1 MDHFI
6 ELQEQ
11 ASLRVLLTPAE
22 AEELRNKVKMEVIS
36 GGDSVPAEADEKRVD
51 PSISLGA
58 RSGYRVYSVN
68 PGCQVGHFRLES
80 DLRRTVR
87 IAPKVGISNV
97 FSLLGAA
104 YSYYSDPRDS
114 PFRSES
120 VDYGVDKTQILEPL
134 VRHFNK
140 AVKGLLQ
147 DGLLA
152 SYLEREQTV
161 KVLRG
166 RLAFSK
172 HLAQN
177 LVRQD
182 RLYCRFFQA
191 EVDIPENQVILWT
204 LTLLNRTGEWSQ
216 DVRQTL
222 QSHVLHFGGVSVRQF
237 LPRQF
242 PIFHY
247 DRLSSRYREVHSWC
261 RLFINLLSISDRPG
275 KRAFNGYLLNM
286 NLLFERFVVSLFE
299 RANEAVPLVSVQPQ
313 KRHHLTV
320 DGRIGVQP
328 DLTLIGPNESSVV
341 VDAKYKRT
349 AGSEAAK
356 HPDLY
361 QVISYSVALGLIGQE
376 TTPVQGILVYPLAER
391 SEELENILRIVTSKR
406 LLSQMAI
413 CAVWLDL
420 DGEDPVAEAERKFV
434 KVLREMSA
442 NH

>member
-1 MDHFI
+1 MEQFI

-11 ASLRVLLTPAE
+11 AFSRALLTSAE
-22 AEELRNKVKMEVIS
+22 AEELRQKLKMEVIS
-36 GGDSVPAEADEKRVD
+36 GDDSVLAETDEKRVE
-51 PSISLGA
+51 PSISLEAGLT
-58 RSGYRVYSVN
+58 YRLYSVN
-68 PGCQVGHFRLES
+68 PSCQVGHFRLES
-80 DLRRTVR
+80 DLHRTVR
-87 IAPKVGISNV
+87 ITPKVGICNV

-120 VDYGVDKTQILEPL
+120 VDYGVDKKQVLEPL
-134 VRHFNK
+134 VWHFNK

-152 SYLEREQTV
+152 NYIEQENNL

-191 EVDIPENQVILWT
+191 EVDLPENQVILWT
-204 LTLLNRTGEWSQ
+204 LTLLNRAGEWSQ
-216 DVRQTL
+216 DMRQTL
-222 QSHVLHFGGVSVRQF
+222 QSHILHFGGVSVRQF

-261 RLFINLLSISDRPG
+261 RLFIDLLSISDRPG
-275 KRAFNGYLLNM
+275 ERTFNGYLLDM
-286 NLLFERFVVSLFE
+286 NLLFERFVASLFE
-299 RANEAVPLVSVQPQ
+299 RAKESVPLVSVKPQ
-313 KRHHLTV
+313 KRHDLTL
-320 DGRIGVQP
+320 DGRIGVCP
-328 DLTLIGPNESSVV
+328 DVTLRGPDESNVV

-349 AGSEAAK
+349 AGSENAK

-361 QVISYSVALGLIGQE
+361 QVISYCVALGLIGQE
-376 TTPVQGILVYPLAER
+376 TTPVQGLLVYPVAER
-391 SEELENILRIVTSKR
+391 SGELENILRIITSKMPS
-406 LLSQMAI
+406 SQMSI
-413 CAVWLDL
+413 RVIWLDL
-420 DGEDPVAEAERKFV
+420 NCENPVGEAEQKFV
-434 KVLREMSA
+434 KVLREV
-442 NH
+442 